1 MSSLYLPVGH
11 SSLVL
16 FLAYRYHQTSDEV
29 WHNIIWEKSLH
40 AIFSHVLWSAFIFS
54 KTTLESRRFMN
65 VPITSVLLWILQVF
79 QYHEFWRAFSL
90 VLNFPWL
97 LHWRSDIC
105 VCEYC
110 KAFWSL
116 ETEEWHLFLPVL
128 QSLLVSGDLT
138 LNTVFFW
145 SPIHFTHCKKRTH
158 IWKTD
163 YGWKLVKF
171 EERCEGFYGGLW
183 YVVFLVPC
191 CVLGFS
197 MASGM
202 DWNLGC

>member
-1 MSSLYLPVGH
+1 M
-11 SSLVL
+11 
-16 FLAYRYHQTSDEV
+16 Q
-29 WHNIIWEKSLH
+29 
-40 AIFSHVLWSAFIFS
+40 FSHVLRSAFIFS
-54 KTTLESRRFMN
+54 RITLESGRFMN

-145 SPIHFTHCKKRTH
+145 SPIHSTHCKKRTH

-163 YGWKLVKF
+163 YGWKLWNLRRDVKVLMADYDMRF
-171 EERCEGFYGGLW
+171 SQFH
-183 YVVFLVPC
+183 VVFLGVQWLLAWIEI
-191 CVLGFS
+191 LGVNTR
-197 MASGM
+197 
-202 DWNLGC
+202 W

>member
-1 MSSLYLPVGH
+1 M
-11 SSLVL
+11 
-16 FLAYRYHQTSDEV
+16 

-40 AIFSHVLWSAFIFS
+40 AIFSCTMICLHLFKDHFGKWKVHECAHNHC
-54 KTTLESRRFMN
+54 TLMDLAGIP
-65 VPITSVLLWILQVF
+65 VPWIL
-79 QYHEFWRAFSL
+79 EGFSL

-128 QSLLVSGDLT
+128 PSLLVSGDLT

-171 EERCEGFYGGLW
+171 EERCEGFDGGLW
-183 YVVFLVPC
+183 YEVFLVPC
-191 CVLGFS
+191 CVLGCS

-202 DWNLGC
+202 NWNLGC